1 MIGKTYTESE
11 CKAMLNK
18 DLNTVAGKLTRTSK
32 SIYRKQRAALFTRS
46 STTLVLAISEHRRFF
61 AK

>member
-1 MIGKTYTESE
+1 MPGKTYTEAE
-11 CKAMLNK
+11 CKALLNK
-18 DLNTVAGKLTRTSK
+18 DLATVADKLTRTST

-46 STTLVLAISEHRRFF
+46 FTTWALAISEHRRFF

>member
-1 MIGKTYTESE
+1 MLGKTYTEAE
-11 CKAMLNK
+11 CKALLNK
-18 DLNTVAGKLTRTSK
+18 TLPLSPDKLTRTSK

-46 STTLVLAISEHRRFF
+46 FTTWALAISEHRCFF